1 MGRRFGGS
9 KQLSGV
15 GPGGETLLEYSLFDA
30 RRAGFGHVTFVI
42 RPDMQDEFRQFAES
56 RLPPALAWTIALQR
70 LDDLPPPH
78 QVPSGRSKPWGTAH
92 ALLAARASVT
102 GAFAVVN
109 ADDYYGPEAFRALA
123 SCLGGDTTEWA
134 LVGYRLRATLSSAG
148 GVNRG
153 VLEVSAG
160 GRLLGIEEVLDVAA
174 TEDDAVMGLGEAG
187 PRLLHDDALVS
198 MNLWGFRPD
207 IFPALA
213 EGFERFLDHGDLL
226 SDEYPLPV
234 AVQDLLAVT
243 GQQVSVL
250 TPGSRWFGMT
260 YAEDLPF
267 VRAELQRLTDA
278 GSYPSRLWA

>member
-1 MGRRFGGS
+1 
-9 KQLSGV
+9 
-15 GPGGETLLEYSLFDA
+15 
-30 RRAGFGHVTFVI
+30 
-42 RPDMQDEFRQFAES
+42 
-56 RLPPALAWTIALQR
+56 
-70 LDDLPPPH
+70 
-78 QVPSGRSKPWGTAH
+78 
-92 ALLAARASVT
+92 
-102 GAFAVVN
+102 
-109 ADDYYGPEAFRALA
+109 
-123 SCLGGDTTEWA
+123 
-134 LVGYRLRATLSSAG
+134 
-148 GVNRG
+148 
-153 VLEVSAG
+153 
-160 GRLLGIEEVLDVAA
+160 
-174 TEDDAVMGLGEAG
+174 
-187 PRLLHDDALVS
+187 

>member
-1 MGRRFGGS
+1 MRPRPSEPDEGTVALGGS
-9 KQLSGV
+9 VKMGYFAQHAMDLLD
-15 GPGGETLLEYSLFDA
+15 GEQTVFESLEHSFPHAGQGSL
-30 RRAGFGHVTFVI
+30 
-42 RPDMQDEFRQFAES
+42 
-56 RLPPALAWTIALQR
+56 
-70 LDDLPPPH
+70 
-78 QVPSGRSKPWGTAH
+78 
-92 ALLAARASVT
+92 
-102 GAFAVVN
+102 
-109 ADDYYGPEAFRALA
+109 RALA

-160 GRLLGIEEVLDVAA
+160 GRLLGIEEVLDIAA